1 MGARE
6 NQKRRKQHF
15 AHRAAL
21 ASNNHSNSSNHDR
34 GSSSRNGSCSHSHTL
49 AMNGALVTVVEK
61 TTTDVLKL
69 QELDDALVDELMMT
83 FLLVFTVLRL
93 TAS

>member
-1 MGARE
+1 MEKKEMGAKE

-21 ASNNHSNSSNHDR
+21 TSNNHSNSSNHDR
-34 GSSSRNGSCSHSHTL
+34 GSSSRNGSCSHSDAL
-49 AMNGALVTVVEK
+49 AMNGALAAVVEK

-69 QELDDALVDELMMT
+69 KELDE
-83 FLLVFTVLRL
+83 TVVK
-93 TAS
+93 